1 MIPIVVPARMNSQRL
16 PGKPLRPMA
25 GKPML
30 GWIVDRLNSIHG
42 SNNVVIATSDQPHDD
57 SIAKWCDDQVLDCYR
72 GPLEDVARRLI
83 GAARA
88 RGADAF
94 VRVSGDSPLMDP
106 ALVTHAIRLFEL
118 DEVDLVTNVQTRTF
132 PKGFS
137 VEVIRI
143 APLERALARHGS
155 GDDREHVTTAL
166 YRHPGD
172 LRIVNFTSGMPV
184 GDVQLSVDTEDD
196 FRKVEWVL
204 QQNDSISRPLDWR
217 TAVEIFSS
225 YKQPFGEQPSSAA

>member
-30 GWIVDRLNSIHG
+30 GWIVDRLKSIDG
-42 SNNVVIATSDQPHDD
+42 SDGVIIATTVQPHDD
-57 SIAKWCDDQVLDCYR
+57 SIAKWCDEQDLACYR
-72 GPLEDVARRLI
+72 GPLDDVAGRLI

-88 RGADAF
+88 CSANAF
-94 VRVSGDSPLMDP
+94 VRISGDSPLMDP
-106 ALVTHAIRLFEL
+106 ALVAHAIRLFEL

-132 PKGFS
+132 PNGFS

-143 APLERALARHGS
+143 APLERTLARHGS
-155 GDDREHVTTAL
+155 ADDREHVTTAL

>member
-1 MIPIVVPARMNSQRL
+1 MIPIVVPARMNSQRV

-30 GWIVDRLNSIHG
+30 RWIVDRLESIDG
-42 SNNVVIATSDQPHDD
+42 ANGVVIATSDQPHDD
-57 SIAKWCDDQVLDCYR
+57 SIAKWCDEQALGCYR
-72 GPLEDVARRLI
+72 GSLENVAGRMI
-83 GAARA
+83 AAARA
-88 RGADAF
+88 RSAEAF
-94 VRVSGDSPLMDP
+94 VRISGDSPLIDP
-106 ALVTHAIRLFEL
+106 ALVAHAIRLFEL

-143 APLERALARHGS
+143 APLEQTLARHGS

-196 FRKVEWVL
+196 FKKVEWVL
-204 QQNDSISRPLDWR
+204 KQNESDSRPLNWR
-217 TAVEIFSS
+217 AAVAIAAA
-225 YKQPFGEQPSSAA
+225 YKVPSSTG